1 MSPSTTSGGVADGG
15 RVAEFIPDAPAG
27 QAMLIILIA
36 LEALGLAILPHVLLS
51 GKRSVS
57 KLIWIS
63 VIILLPGIGSIGYL
77 LIGNDRVRRRRFR
90 RRASKRSRTTTK
102 AETIGDFSGLAPGEQ
117 GVLATLSRL
126 CRKPVTAISRVDAY
140 YNGKE
145 YYPSLLQALGEA
157 TQFIHFEV
165 YLWHD
170 DATGQKILS
179 ALVDAA
185 QRGVTV
191 RVLVDE
197 IGAIEVS
204 ERFFAPLVAAGG
216 QFSWFYTFHPR
227 RNRYFFNLRNHRK
240 LQVID
245 GRLAFIGG
253 INIGEEYEGMD
264 TTIGEWK
271 DLQVRIEGDVVHH
284 LDEVF
289 HRDWFFATEKEIASP
304 RPAAPLGP
312 TASRCPA
319 VIIESGPDAHYGLA
333 LTSLLAI
340 INYAQSRLDLFT
352 PYFVPDPA
360 LISALQIAVARGVTV
375 RLMIAKK
382 NDFQFLVDI
391 SRSFYDELLAAG
403 VDIYEY
409 DVCMHHSKMVLVDAT
424 WIQVG
429 SANLDARSMYLN
441 FELGVFFKS
450 PELCQ
455 SMAAYIE
462 QLFTESMQVDR
473 QRFGQR
479 SLYQRLKQGFLGLW
493 APLL

>member
-1 MSPSTTSGGVADGG
+1 
-15 RVAEFIPDAPAG
+15 
-27 QAMLIILIA
+27 MLILLIA
-36 LEALGLAILPHVLLS
+36 LEAIGLAIIPHVLLS

-63 VIILLPGIGSIGYL
+63 VIISLPGIGSIGYM

-90 RRASKRSRTTTK
+90 RRASRRTYPQNK
-102 AETIGDFSGLAPGEQ
+102 AETIGHFMGVEPGEQ
-117 GVLATLSRL
+117 DVLSTLSRL
-126 CRKPVTAISRVDAY
+126 CRQPVTAITRVEAY
-140 YNGKE
+140 YSGSQ
-145 YYPSLLQALGEA
+145 YYPALIQAIQEA
-157 TQFIHFEV
+157 RQFIHVEV

-170 DATGQKILS
+170 DHTGQKIL
-179 ALVDAA
+179 AELVNAA
-185 QRGVTV
+185 RRGVRV

-204 ERFFAPLVAAGG
+204 ERFFLPLIEAGG
-216 QFSWFYTFHPR
+216 RFSWFYTFHPR

-253 INIGEEYEGMD
+253 INIGEEYEGLD
-264 TTIGEWK
+264 KTIGEWK

-284 LDEVF
+284 LDDVF
-289 HRDWFFATEKEIASP
+289 HRDWYFATEEEFSTN
-304 RPAAPLGP
+304 RQAATSEPP
-312 TASRCPA
+312 DSRCPA
-319 VIIESGPDAHYGLA
+319 VIIESGPDYNYGLA

-340 INYAQSRLDLFT
+340 VNYARQRLDLFT
-352 PYFVPDPA
+352 PYFVPEPA
-360 LISALQIAVARGVTV
+360 LISALQIAVARGVVV
-375 RLMIAKK
+375 RLMIPKK
-382 NDFQFLVDI
+382 NDFRFLVDI

-403 VDIYEY
+403 IDIYEY
-409 DVCMHHSKMVLVDAT
+409 DVCMHHSKMVIVDTT

-450 PELCQ
+450 PQLCQ

-462 QLFTESMQVDR
+462 QLFTDSVQVDR
-473 QRFGQR
+473 KRFGQR

-493 APLL
+493 APIL

>member
-1 MSPSTTSGGVADGG
+1 MCPDGKYNE
-15 RVAEFIPDAPAG
+15 EFLRDAPATRY
-27 QAMLIILIA
+27 MFILLIS
-36 LEALGLAILPHVLLS
+36 LEAIGLAIIPHVLLS
-51 GKRSVS
+51 SKRSVS
-57 KLIWIS
+57 KLIWIG
-63 VIILLPGIGSIGYL
+63 VIIFLPGIGSIGYL
-77 LIGNDRVRRRRFR
+77 LIGNDRLRRRRFR
-90 RRASKRSRTTTK
+90 RRASRRTHANTK
-102 AETIGDFSGLAPGEQ
+102 AETIGHFTGLEPGEQ
-117 GVLATLSRL
+117 EVLSTLSRL
-126 CRKPVTAISRVDAY
+126 CRQPITAITRVDAY
-140 YNGKE
+140 YSGKE
-145 YYPSLLQALGEA
+145 YYPALVQAIQEA
-157 TQFIHFEV
+157 THYVHVEV

-170 DATGQKILS
+170 DQTGQKILTE
-179 ALVDAA
+179 LIDAA
-185 QRGVTV
+185 RRGVEV

-204 ERFFAPLVAAGG
+204 ERFFSPLIDAGG

-245 GRLAFIGG
+245 GHLAFIGG
-253 INIGEEYEGMD
+253 INIGEEYEGLN

-271 DLQVRIEGDVVHH
+271 DLQVRIEGEVVHH

-289 HRDWFFATEKEIASP
+289 QRDWYFATEEEITIRGQATTGQSV
-304 RPAAPLGP
+304 
-312 TASRCPA
+312 SRCPA
-319 VIIESGPDAHYGLA
+319 VIIESGPDANYGLA
-333 LTSLLAI
+333 LTSLLTI
-340 INYAQSRLDLFT
+340 INYAHRQLDLFT

-360 LISALQIAVARGVTV
+360 LISALQIAVARGVIV

-382 NDFQFLVDI
+382 NDYQFLVDI

-403 VDIYEY
+403 IHIYEY

-441 FELGVFFKS
+441 FELGLFFKS

-455 SMAAYIE
+455 SMDAYIE
-462 QLFTESMQVDR
+462 QLFTDSMRVDR
-473 QRFGQR
+473 ERFGRR

-493 APLL
+493 APIL

>member
-1 MSPSTTSGGVADGG
+1 
-15 RVAEFIPDAPAG
+15 
-27 QAMLIILIA
+27 MLILLIA
-36 LEALGLAILPHVLLS
+36 LEAIGLAIIPHVLLS

-57 KLIWIS
+57 KLIWLS

-77 LIGNDRVRRRRFR
+77 LIGNDRLRRRRYR
-90 RRASKRSRTTTK
+90 RRASRRSQAQTK
-102 AETIGDFSGLAPGEQ
+102 AEMIGEFTGIEPAEQ
-117 GVLATLSRL
+117 SVLSTLSRL
-126 CRKPVTAISRVDAY
+126 CRQPVTALTQVDAY
-140 YNGKE
+140 YNGRE
-145 YYPSLLQALGEA
+145 YYPALMQAIQEA
-157 TQFIHFEV
+157 TQFIHVEV

-170 DATGQKILS
+170 DHTGQKILTE
-179 ALVDAA
+179 LVNAA
-185 QRGVTV
+185 RRGVAV

-204 ERFFAPLVAAGG
+204 ERFFLPLVEAGG
-216 QFSWFYTFHPR
+216 RFSWFYTFHPR

-253 INIGEEYEGMD
+253 INIGEEYEGLN

-271 DLQVRIEGDVVHH
+271 DLQVKIEGDVVHH

-289 HRDWFFATEKEIASP
+289 HRDWYFATEEEI
-304 RPAAPLGP
+304 PLHRQTNTTRQP
-312 TASRCPA
+312 NSRYPA
-319 VIIESGPDAHYGLA
+319 VIIESGPDANYGLA

-340 INYAQSRLDLFT
+340 INYARRQLDLFT

-382 NDFQFLVDI
+382 SDFQFLVDI

-403 VDIYEY
+403 IDIYEY
-409 DVCMHHSKMVLVDAT
+409 DVCMHHSKMTIVDAT
-424 WIQVG
+424 WMQVG

-441 FELGVFFKS
+441 FELGIFFKC

-455 SMAAYIE
+455 SMASYIE
-462 QLFTESMQVDR
+462 QLFIDSMRVDR
-473 QRFGQR
+473 QRFSRR
-479 SLYQRLKQGFLGLW
+479 SVYQRLKQGFLGLW
-493 APLL
+493 APIL